1 MPGIHPHHAIVSTR
15 SHPHPCPRAYQ
26 VMLGEKYKHM
36 QYIGAGVVAV
46 GITIV
51 LAPRLGG
58 DKGGVGTAEA
68 GSIAGDAVA
77 GDGCGVDGDSS
88 GEAGAGQVA
97 H

>member
-1 MPGIHPHHAIVSTR
+1 MGQVHHRPLAAATHALAARTALRRRGIDLGPGVCRGS
-15 SHPHPCPRAYQ
+15 
-26 VMLGEKYKHM
+26 
-36 QYIGAGVVAV
+36 
-46 GITIV
+46 V

-88 GEAGAGQVA
+88 GEAGNFCEILFLILNMI
-97 H
+97 